1 MKNKQEYALQ
11 KLKNDKGMHMITGGL
26 SGMAALTVTHPLERI
41 KMMRIFRVREIAGQ
55 NLLRSIITVLKTKG
69 IFSLYRGNR
78 VSCIREFPCS
88 GLMFFLYETFKSK
101 LAFCPN
107 WEPELSHR
115 ICSGA
120 AAGIIANTVTYPLDP
135 IKALISS
142 DLNGE
147 LGGIYKV
154 CKSIY
159 YRSGI
164 AGFYHGWTATMCSV
178 TPYIAL
184 NMTCF
189 DLLKKAFGVAT
200 NSPYFTTVNLM
211 CGSFSGTICWC
222 IIFPIESVRRR
233 MQASGKASYVESYKG
248 IFDCVTKTYSKH
260 GFRGFYFGL
269 PPACCKVFISA
280 GVMFST
286 NEKLKSFFY
295 NTFD

>member
-11 KLKNDKGMHMITGGL
+11 KFGNDKIFHLLTGGL
-26 SGMAALTVTHPLERI
+26 SGMTALTVTHPLERI

-55 NLLRSIITVLKTKG
+55 SLFRSIITVLRTKG
-69 IFSLYRGNR
+69 VLSLYRGNR

-88 GLMFFLYETFKSK
+88 GLMFFLYETLKSR
-101 LAFCPN
+101 LAYWPN

-115 ICSGA
+115 ILSGA
-120 AAGIIANTVTYPLDP
+120 TAGIIANTVTYPLDP

-147 LGGIYKV
+147 LGGIYRVWKN
-154 CKSIY
+154 IY
-159 YRSGI
+159 LRSGI

-189 DLLKKAFGVAT
+189 DLLKKTFGVAT
-200 NSPYFTTVNLM
+200 TSPYFSTVNLI

-222 IIFPIESVRRR
+222 IIFPIESIRRR
-233 MQASGKASYVESYKG
+233 MQASGKASYVDTIAKVIKN
-248 IFDCVTKTYSKH
+248 IFK
-260 GFRGFYFGL
+260 
-269 PPACCKVFISA
+269 
-280 GVMFST
+280 
-286 NEKLKSFFY
+286 
-295 NTFD
+295 